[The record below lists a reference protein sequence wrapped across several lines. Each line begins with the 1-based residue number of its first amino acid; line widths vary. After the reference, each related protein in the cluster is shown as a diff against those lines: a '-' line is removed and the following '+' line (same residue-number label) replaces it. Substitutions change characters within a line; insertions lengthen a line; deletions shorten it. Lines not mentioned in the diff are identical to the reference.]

1 MMYQLFCTCIVLQ
14 KGKPTRCCCLS
25 SQKLWENTEPPSWK
39 EVSGERKGETCK
51 NEREQSVDTSS
62 SKLMSI
68 LLYPVVVL
76 HCVPLAFHR
85 HYTEPTC
92 WEEQCCLMGALHTQ
106 WGWISQAT
114 FELQCF
120 LKLDPFLLQS
130 PEWIPA
136 PLYWAYCRGMHAM
149 EAGCPVQYFSLLG
162 PELCS
167 CSHPAGSD
175 FFVVF
180 FWHCFLTVLLR
191 AWAVSSFWITCLF
204 IEVIGVFC
212 LRQLSEITQ
221 IKVTI
226 RFFFSCFKVKETN

>member
-1 MMYQLFCTCIVLQ
+1 MMYQLFCTCVVLQ

-39 EVSGERKGETCK
+39 EVSGERKGKTGVK
-51 NEREQSVDTSS
+51 MKGSSQLILLS
-62 SKLMSI
+62 SKSMSS

-106 WGWISQAT
+106 WSWISRAT
-114 FELQCF
+114 LELQCF
-120 LKLDPFLLQS
+120 LKLDPSLSQS

-136 PLYWAYCRGMHAM
+136 PLYRAYCRGMHTM

-167 CSHPAGSD
+167 CSHSAGSN
-175 FFVVF
+175 FFAVF
-180 FWHCFLTVLLR
+180 LALLSYGS
-191 AWAVSSFWITCLF
+191 AESMSSFF
-204 IEVIGVFC
+204 ILNYLPFHRGYWS
-212 LRQLSEITQ
+212 LLSETAEWNY
-221 IKVTI
+221 
-226 RFFFSCFKVKETN
+226 SD